1 MVPGPFVI
9 TARVYEGEVGVGV
22 GVGVAEVSK
31 VAVTVTDPFPVSVHA
46 AVPLQPPPDQ
56 PRNVEPDEGV
66 VATVTTV
73 PAR

>member
-9 TARVYEGEVGVGV
+9 TERVYVGEVGGV
-22 GVGVAEVSK
+22 GEVDDVSK
-31 VAVTVTDPFPVSVHA
+31 VATTVTDPFPVRVHG

-56 PRNVEPDEGV
+56 PRNVEPDEGL

>member
-22 GVGVAEVSK
+22 GVGVVSK
-31 VAVTVTDPFPVSVHA
+31 VAVTVTDPFPVSVHG

-56 PRNVEPDEGV
+56 PRNVDPDEGV

>member
-1 MVPGPFVI
+1 MVPGPFVV
-9 TARVYEGEVGVGV
+9 TERVYVDEMGVGV
-22 GVGVAEVSK
+22 GDDVSK
-31 VAVTVTDPFPVSVHA
+31 VAVTVTDPFPVRVHA

>member
-9 TARVYEGEVGVGV
+9 TARVYEGKVGV
-22 GVGVAEVSK
+22 GVGVASK

-56 PRNVEPDEGV
+56 PRNVDPDEGV
-66 VATVTTV
+66 VPTVTTV